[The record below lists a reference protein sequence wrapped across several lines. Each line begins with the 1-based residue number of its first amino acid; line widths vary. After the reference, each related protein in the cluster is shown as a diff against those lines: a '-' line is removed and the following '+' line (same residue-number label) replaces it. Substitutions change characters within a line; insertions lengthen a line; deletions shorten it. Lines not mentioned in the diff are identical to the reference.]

1 MKEYICFL
9 VQQKETAYFIR
20 RDKDFPASDIIY
32 NMGLCKKVRKSRDKI
47 FNANITNKYEKS
59 RT

>member
-20 RDKDFPASDIIY
+20 RDKDFPAPDIIH
-32 NMGLCKKVRKSRDKI
+32 NMGLCKKD
-47 FNANITNKYEKS
+47 TEKKQGQDL
-59 RT
+59 